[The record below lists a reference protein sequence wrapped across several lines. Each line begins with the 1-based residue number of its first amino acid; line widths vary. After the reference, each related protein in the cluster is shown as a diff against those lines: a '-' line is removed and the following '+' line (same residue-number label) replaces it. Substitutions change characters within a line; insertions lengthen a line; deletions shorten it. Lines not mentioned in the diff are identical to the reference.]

1 MKIICLSQSETG
13 VYPPIYQADMTAPPE
28 GCAMVPDDLDTSV
41 FYEYRGFVEVST
53 DGSTVTGMT
62 GNQSAFDAWQAENA
76 SAELGAARADKLAE
90 LSASA
95 NAVIVAG
102 CDVTLAGGNT
112 EHFSLTEA
120 DQINLTAATAAVE
133 AGAAGYP
140 YHADGALCKI
150 YPAADILAIGTA
162 AITHKLYHT
171 TYCNHAMTWARRA
184 EAKTE
189 LDSIY
194 YGGPLPD
201 DLAANM
207 EAVLNAAGG

>member
-1 MKIICLSQSETG
+1 MSYKHYCVIDDKGTYKDVVLALTDADG
-13 VYPPIYQADMTAPPE
+13 VESIQAYTLLDGERLLDAAPPAGYVRPYWDGTAWAE
-28 GCAMVPDDLDTSV
+28 AATTEEIETADTRTL
-41 FYEYRGFVEVST
+41 EE
-53 DGSTVTGMT
+53 
-62 GNQSAFDAWQAENA
+62 
-76 SAELGAARADKLAE
+76 ARADKLAE

-120 DQINLTAATAAVE
+120 DQIHLTTATAAVE

-150 YPAADILAIGTA
+150 YLAADIIAIGTA

-201 DLAANM
+201 DLTANM